1 MPRAN
6 TGKWNRDG
14 LEEVAEKP
22 LARAP
27 KSRVCYICG
36 RLYMPHSFS
45 IHEPQCRKLFL
56 DREAL
61 KPPKERKPCPEDPVS
76 MMRAHAGGGGGS
88 LKSGMSFAADASA
101 TAMHGGSRS
110 SQRPSG
116 GFSLDEINAASQAAY
131 SEAALSKCR
140 FCDRTMLPEKL
151 CMHNK
156 LCTRERPAR
165 RVGEGVKVDRTIV
178 RAAAAAAST
187 AANQPRVRALKRLP
201 VPVAAARAQAGT
213 RVRAQE
219 IDASN
224 SGAGVVQTSWR
235 SKSNA
240 FRVALKQARRV
251 TRAEQLAKETGLS
264 VASFLVPPTAEEQW
278 LMDQANSG
286 GDMIECANCLRSFN
300 KKAGERHIPLCKS
313 IMNKPS
319 RLVRGSG
326 KMGMSSGGTG
336 VPGLLSVASKTRSPL
351 AMHSSA
357 LGPTAIIQKPVWDT
371 ADSGISVLEKPR
383 LGRKQRQH
391 PSPPVTPLA
400 NSAEGPHPYG
410 FSRRPGS
417 NGSRVPSAATTTF
430 GADVDAGRQSTAER
444 VAQERVRARDAVI
457 MRSGTAGAS
466 VKMATAHGDLLHKL
480 MATKKSVNQALSG
493 SGGLSK
499 RGNGVVR

>member
-88 LKSGMSFAADASA
+88 LKSGMSFAADAGA

-151 CMHNK
+151 SMHNK

-178 RAAAAAAST
+178 RAAAT
-187 AANQPRVRALKRLP
+187 AANEPPRVRALKRLP

-213 RVRAQE
+213 RIRAQE
-219 IDASN
+219 IDTSN
-224 SGAGVVQTSWR
+224 SGAGVVHTSWR

-251 TRAEQLAKETGLS
+251 TRAEQLSKETGLS

-278 LMDQANSG
+278 LMDQANAG
-286 GDMIECANCLRSFN
+286 GDMIECANCLRSFS

-326 KMGMSSGGTG
+326 KMGMSSGGNG
-336 VPGLLSVASKTRSPL
+336 VPGLLSVASKTHSPL
-351 AMHSSA
+351 AMRSSA
-357 LGPTAIIQKPVWDT
+357 LGPTAIVQKPVWGT
-371 ADSGISVLEKPR
+371 ADSGIAVLEKPR

-391 PSPPVTPLA
+391 PSPPVTPPA

-410 FSRRPGS
+410 FSKRPGS
-417 NGSRVPSAATTTF
+417 NGVPSAAALGT
-430 GADVDAGRQSTAER
+430 GVGVGVDTGRQSTAER
-444 VAQERVRARDAVI
+444 VAQERVRARDAFI

-480 MATKKSVNQALSG
+480 MATKKSVNTALSG